1 LNGAARTWLAA
12 FRGEGPD
19 TNLDRYLVSQ
29 PFYRFFETAADTV
42 GLWFRVFRAIIT
54 PPYSWIRESVVEASV
69 VVRLVVVAAFF
80 GSLVYVLAF
89 GCVLFGPIVYSLG
102 AADRL
107 GPGFYLGLTRELGTW
122 LTYMILA
129 GVAGSALAGDLGAR
143 KIREELDA
151 LDVLGVDKIKT
162 LIVPRVV
169 AITVAGLFL
178 SLMVILVDL
187 VCMIWLDTIT
197 VGQNVTTQWEAVG
210 LVMNPVDLGAALV
223 KHTILGMFVG
233 IVACQKGLSAKGGGE
248 GVGRAVAE
256 TVLITFFGIWLI
268 NSLFNT
274 GYLGLF
280 PDAIDI
286 RG

>member
-1 LNGAARTWLAA
+1 MNGYAKTWLDAV
-12 FRGEGPD
+12 RGTGPD
-19 TNLDRYLVSQ
+19 SSLDRYLVGS
-29 PFYRFFETAADTV
+29 PFYRPLETAAESAQLGWKV
-42 GLWFRVFRAIIT
+42 LKIIFKPPFSWFR
-54 PPYSWIRESVVEASV
+54 ESIVEASS
-69 VVRLVVVAAFF
+69 VVRLATMSVIF

-89 GCVLFGPIVYSLG
+89 GCVLFGPIIYSLG

-107 GPGFYLGLTRELGTW
+107 GPGFYLGLTRELSTW

-151 LDVLGVDKIKT
+151 LDVLGVDKIRT

-178 SLMVILVDL
+178 SMIVIFVDL
-187 VCMIWLDTIT
+187 SSMIWLDTLT
-197 VGQNVTTQWEAVG
+197 VNQGVATQWEAVG
-210 LVMNPVDLGAALV
+210 LVMNPVDLAAALI
-223 KHTILGMFVG
+223 KHTFLGFFVA
-233 IVACQKGLSAKGGGE
+233 IIACQKGLSAEGGGE
-248 GVGRAVAE
+248 GVGRVVAE
-256 TVLITFFGIWLI
+256 TVIITFFGIWFI

-274 GYLGLF
+274 GYLAAF
-280 PDAIDI
+280 PDAIGI